1 MKKKNVTFA
10 IIILVIGVFAFGAA
24 GSAFAQTSTPE
35 VEGALPAPQVL
46 RQRFEQRNEKRQEIC
61 AAFGDELPEGMQQI
75 CDGSFVGNQFGFGF
89 GPGDGTCDADGDGI
103 PDQLRLRDGSG
114 EGFHHGMGMMG
125 RGFGFG
131 DRNRDA
137 DGDGISDQLRLRDG
151 SGEGSHHGMG
161 MMGRG
166 FSAGN
171 GEGTGFG
178 QQLRDG
184 TGLFECPYQGD

>member
-1 MKKKNVTFA
+1 MKKKNLTFA
-10 IIILVIGVFAFGAA
+10 IIVLVIGVFAFGAA

-35 VEGALPAPQVL
+35 VEDALPAPQVF

-61 AAFGDELPEGMQQI
+61 AAFGDEIPEQMRQI

-103 PDQLRLRDGSG
+103 PDQLRLRDG
-114 EGFHHGMGMMG
+114 
-125 RGFGFG
+125 
-131 DRNRDA
+131 N
-137 DGDGISDQLRLRDG
+137 
-151 SGEGSHHGMG
+151 GEGSHHGMG

-166 FSAGN
+166 FGASN